1 MEWSATGPSETCYA
15 LKELTRYIRAAL
27 ILPTSLL
34 LAQPGLVLAGPQGGQ
49 VVGGQGAISAPNAN
63 TTLIQQQSHNLALEW
78 QNFNVQAQEL
88 VRFQQPSASA
98 AVLNRILDQ
107 NPSQIFGAIEANGR
121 VFLANP
127 NGLIFGRTAT
137 VNVGSLVAAG
147 LEMDPD
153 KFMEGSY
160 EMGLPDGKSP
170 GSVINRGMIKAATG
184 GTVTLVGGA
193 VSNEGLIVA
202 DVGYVHLAS
211 GRKAVVDFEGNGLIR
226 FRVDEAVLG
235 NDSGAQA
242 AVANSGE
249 IRAEG
254 GSVVL
259 AGHTARDVFSQVVNN
274 EGVVHAGSIDKSGGK
289 IRLMGFGGL
298 VANSG
303 SLDASGTEG
312 GSVEVA
318 GEQIAQSGSIAAD
331 GSAGDGGHVKLESAD
346 TILLTGNSITSARSN
361 AGGKGGSVQVLG
373 DKVGLLK
380 NAEVDASGEQGG
392 GEVLVG
398 GDYQGKNPDIKNA
411 SQTYLGADTSIK
423 ADAISEGDGGRVI
436 VWADD
441 ATRFAGQISARGGA
455 ESGDGGFVETS
466 GKRQL
471 TVQGRVDASALSGEA
486 GTWLLDPTNVD
497 VVDSITGNEVTG
509 TGGTFDPSGQAPNAQ
524 VLSDNIESSLEGGT
538 NVTVHTG
545 DNTDSEL
552 GNIRLQTDITVD
564 LSTNGE
570 VTFTLDAAN
579 DIELNDSIWASNNP
593 LNVELL
599 PNSEN
604 YGTQSGIGVVR
615 VNASDPIEI
624 TTAGGFV
631 VLFRS
636 LILNNDLSVDTGAG
650 DIVLNK
656 IDGAHS
662 LGLDAGVG
670 KVALGAV
677 GGNEKLASLTVSA
690 ASQVDLADVYTTGAQ
705 SVTGANID
713 LNGKHFESDD
723 GNITFIAPAD
733 LIGAG
738 ISIDSD
744 ANNDAT
750 DGNITFTST
759 VDGGQ
764 SLTLDADTGAV
775 SLGAV
780 GGTALIDGLM
790 ITSAGQ
796 VDLANVF
803 TTGVQSVTG
812 ANIDLNGTSYKS
824 SDGNITFTG
833 PVDLVGAGIS
843 IDSDAN
849 NDATGGDITFAGT
862 VDGGQSL
869 ALNAGIGTV
878 SLGAVGAMMR
888 LTSLTVST
896 AGQVDLENVFTTG
909 VQSVTGTNIDLN
921 GTTYKSNDGNITF
934 TGPVN
939 LVGLGVSIDS
949 DANNDAT
956 DGNITFTSTVD
967 GGQSLTLDADT
978 GAVSLG
984 AVGGTALI
992 DGLMITS
999 AGQVDLANVFTTGV
1013 QSVTGANIDLNGT
1026 SYKSSDGNITFT
1038 GPVDLVGAGI
1048 SIDSDA
1054 DNDATDGNIIFMGT
1068 VDGGQSLALNAGT
1081 GTVGLG
1087 AMGAMGATTRL
1098 TSLTVSNAG
1107 QVDLENV
1114 FTTGVQS
1121 VTGTNIDLNGTTYK
1135 SNDGHITFTGPVDL
1149 IGAGISIDSDV
1160 NNDAT
1165 DGNIT
1170 FTSTVDGAQ
1179 TLTLDTDTGAVSL
1192 GAVGGTIRVD
1202 SLTVSSA
1209 GQVDLANAFTDGAQ
1223 SVTGVNIDLNGTTYE
1238 SNDGNITFSGPVDLM
1253 GAGISIDSDANNN
1266 AIDGNITFSSTVDGG
1281 ATLALDAD
1289 TGAVS
1294 LGAVGSTSA
1303 VSSLAATGDTI
1314 TMGGSITTADVVG
1327 NNVSLI
1333 ATALEMGNHTVTT
1346 NNAINDGNVTFMIDL
1361 LNNAGTVNAGGAT
1374 FQLRPAAV
1382 MHNIEFAASDDPAIS
1397 NQVFYDS
1404 SFASITA
1411 GSFIIGGDTHTGH
1424 IHVGNSLAA
1433 LTFNP
1438 DLTAKNSGGGQ
1449 IFLNS
1454 NYTSAGGDL
1463 SLTSGSGVSVRDLAG
1478 DTTAAV
1484 NLGAGS
1490 FSEIGN
1496 VTLAAGASITA
1507 TGGITFGGA
1516 VDGGQ
1521 SLALNAGT
1529 GAVSLG
1535 AVGATTRIDS
1545 LTISNAGQV
1554 DLEDV
1559 FTTGA
1564 QSVMGINIDLNGRTY
1579 ESSDGNII
1587 FSGPVDLMGA
1597 GISIDSDANNNAI
1610 DGNITFSS
1618 TVDGGATLA
1627 LDADTGAVS
1636 LGAVGSISAVSSLA
1650 ATGDTITMGGSIT
1663 TADVVGNNVSLIATA
1678 LEMGSHMITTN
1689 NVTHDG
1695 NVTFAVDRLDNAGAV
1710 DAGAATFQIRPAT
1723 ATHIIEFAASDDPAI
1738 TNQAF
1743 YDSAFASITAG
1754 SFIIGGDTH
1763 TGDIHVGNSLAALT
1777 FNPDLTA
1784 QNSGGGQIYL
1794 NSDYA
1799 SAGGDLNLTSGSSV
1813 RVRDLAG
1820 DTTAIV
1826 NLGAGS
1832 FSETGNVTLVEGA
1845 DITATGGITFDGT
1858 VDGGQSL
1865 TLDADADA
1873 VRLNGTVGGS
1883 ARLSNLMISSA
1894 GEVDLENVFTTGAQS
1909 ITGTS
1914 IDLNGTL
1921 YESNDGTIAFMGAV
1935 NLIGAGINIDS
1946 DADNDAIDGDI
1957 KFMGA
1962 VDGEQSLALDADQG
1976 TVMLGQVTRVTGVT
1990 VTGGSINL
1998 NGNITTGVGDS
2009 HNVDLATTVSG
2020 ITLPNINLTGD
2031 FKVTAAGAIDQAAD
2045 SALIVGGNSNYN
2057 VGANAITLTNDGNN
2071 FTGAVSLNNSGA
2083 NGVTIVNSSALELA
2097 ASSLGSGT
2105 FSATGAGIT
2114 QSGAIV
2120 QAAGAGTANF
2130 SAGANAITLTAAS
2143 NDFTG
2148 AVSLNSVLD
2157 AAIVDSNALTLGA
2170 SNVGQ
2175 DLRVTTSGNV
2185 GQTGILTV
2193 VGTSTFD
2200 VQAATNVLFDMGNA
2214 ANDLGG
2220 AVTLNATGGGA
2231 FQDISLR
2238 NASPSAATPS
2248 LPTSVQHLTL
2258 TFDNAAIS
2266 LPALSLSGNLSVT
2279 AGGDITQ
2286 TGILNIDG
2294 TSSFAAGASDI
2305 TLRNDGNNFSGN
2317 LTVNSANDIDLFSG
2331 GSFNIGS
2338 ITASGN
2344 IKLVGGM
2351 DVVQSG
2357 GITSAGGF
2365 IKVFAD
2371 NGSLTMNPGTV
2382 TSANGG
2388 KIVYTG
2394 AGDVTISHLATTSEE
2409 IDVTS
2414 EVGDV
2419 SVTNEDVNISGSGVT
2434 AKIYALGS
2442 SNSIGSKSQPMRF
2455 EQPGVEDIVL
2465 AFNQEALI
2473 DGQKGER
2480 ITETF
2485 TTAQGHPTY
2494 EWSGGNRISANE
2506 MFGGLGDVID
2516 MSAAQREFAGQVQAT
2531 SQQEFENIDS
2541 ALLKS
2546 RIKIHNVIGDGLKM
2560 PAILEEEEGISGDE
2574 LTMGSKGFNLKYD
2587 LPNGWMSRHK
2597 LFPKDFYSASEYVGE
2612 LGEMQ

>member
-1 MEWSATGPSETCYA
+1 
-15 LKELTRYIRAAL
+15 
-27 ILPTSLL
+27 
-34 LAQPGLVLAGPQGGQ
+34 
-49 VVGGQGAISAPNAN
+49 VGGQGAISAPNAN

-78 QNFNVQAQEL
+78 QSFNVQAQEL

-137 VNVGSLVAAG
+137 VNVGSLVAAS
-147 LEMDPD
+147 LEMDPA

-226 FRVDEAVLG
+226 FRVDEALLG

-254 GSVVL
+254 GTVVL

-289 IRLMGFGGL
+289 IRLTGLGGL

-303 SLDASGTEG
+303 SLDASGVDG
-312 GSVEVA
+312 GSVEIV
-318 GEQIAQSGSIAAD
+318 GEQITQSGSIVAD
-331 GSAGDGGHVKLESAD
+331 GSAGDGGRVKLESAD
-346 TILLTGNSITSARSN
+346 TTLLTGTSITSARSN
-361 AGGKGGSVQVLG
+361 VGGKGGSVQLLG
-373 DKVGLLK
+373 DKVGLLE

-411 SQTYLGADTSIK
+411 SQTYVGAETSIK
-423 ADAISEGDGGRVI
+423 ADAGKEGDGGKVI
-436 VWADD
+436 VWADET
-441 ATRFAGQISARGGA
+441 TRFVGQISARGGT

-466 GKRQL
+466 GKRHL
-471 TVQGRVDASALSGEA
+471 TAQGSVDAGAASGEA

-497 VVDSITGNEVTG
+497 IVDTITGNEVTG
-509 TGGTFDPSGQAPNAQ
+509 AGGTFDPSGQAPNAQ

-564 LSTNGE
+564 LSSNGA
-570 VTFTLDAAN
+570 VTLTLDAAN

-624 TTAGGFV
+624 ITAGGFV

-662 LGLDAGVG
+662 LVLDAGVG
-670 KVALGAV
+670 KVVLGAV
-677 GGNEKLASLTVSA
+677 GGNGKLANLTVSA

-705 SVTGANID
+705 SVTAANID
-713 LNGKHFESDD
+713 LNGKHYESDD
-723 GNITFIAPAD
+723 GNITFTAPVD

-750 DGNITFTST
+750 DGNITFTNT

-764 SLTLDADTGAV
+764 SLTLDADTGAI

-796 VDLANVF
+796 VNLANVS
-803 TTGVQSVTG
+803 TTGAQAITG
-812 ANIDLNGTSYKS
+812 VNIDLNGTIYEAN
-824 SDGNITFTG
+824 DGNITFTG
-833 PVDLVGAGIS
+833 PANLIGAGIRV
-843 IDSDAN
+843 DSDAN
-849 NDATGGDITFAGT
+849 NDAIDGNITFTDAVNGNQSLTLDASTGG
-862 VDGGQSL
+862 
-869 ALNAGIGTV
+869 V
-878 SLGAVGAMMR
+878 SLGAAGATTR
-888 LTSLTVST
+888 LTSLTVSN
-896 AGQVDLENVFTTG
+896 AGQVDLANVFTIG
-909 VQSVTGTNIDLN
+909 AQSVTGGSIDLN

-939 LVGLGVSIDS
+939 LVGV
-949 DANNDAT
+949 
-956 DGNITFTSTVD
+956 
-967 GGQSLTLDADT
+967 
-978 GAVSLG
+978 
-984 AVGGTALI
+984 
-992 DGLMITS
+992 
-999 AGQVDLANVFTTGV
+999 
-1013 QSVTGANIDLNGT
+1013 
-1026 SYKSSDGNITFT
+1026 
-1038 GPVDLVGAGI
+1038 GI

-1054 DNDATDGNIIFMGT
+1054 DNDATDGNITLTSTVNGPQTLTLDADRGAVSLGVVGDVTRISSLTISNAGQVDLANVFTIGAQSVTGVSIDLNGTTYESDDESILFIGPVSLIGAGVRVNSDADNDATDGNIIFTGT

-1087 AMGAMGATTRL
+1087 AVGDVTRIS
-1098 TSLTVSNAG
+1098 SLTVSNAG

-1121 VTGTNIDLNGTTYK
+1121 VTGTNINLNGTAYE

-1179 TLTLDTDTGAVSL
+1179 TLTLNADTGAVSL

-1202 SLTVSSA
+1202 SLTVSNA

-1223 SVTGVNIDLNGTTYE
+1223 SVTGVNIDLNGRIYE

-1253 GAGISIDSDANNN
+1253 GAGISIDSDANND

-1294 LGAVGSTSA
+1294 LGAVGGTTA
-1303 VSSLAATGDTI
+1303 VSSFTASGNTI
-1314 TMGGSITTADVVG
+1314 TMRGDIITADVAG

-1333 ATALEMGNHTVTT
+1333 ATALEMGNHTITT
-1346 NNAINDGNVTFMIDL
+1346 NNVINDGNVTFMIDL
-1361 LNNAGTVNAGGAT
+1361 LNNAGTVNAGAAT

-1382 MHNIEFAASDDPAIS
+1382 THNIEFAASDDPATS

-1411 GSFIIGGDTHTGH
+1411 GSFIIGGDTHTGD

-1438 DLTAKNSGGGQ
+1438 DLTAQNSGGGR

-1463 SLTSGSGVSVRDLAG
+1463 NLTSGGSVSVRDLAG
-1478 DTTAAV
+1478 DTTATV
-1484 NLGAGS
+1484 NLGVGS
-1490 FSEIGN
+1490 FSETGN
-1496 VTLAAGASITA
+1496 VTLVEGADITA

-1564 QSVMGINIDLNGRTY
+1564 QSVMGINIDLNGRIY
-1579 ESSDGNII
+1579 ESNDGNIT

-1597 GISIDSDANNNAI
+1597 GISIDSDANNDAI

-1636 LGAVGSISAVSSLA
+1636 LGAVGGTTAVSSFTA
-1650 ATGDTITMGGSIT
+1650 SGDTITMGGSIT

-1743 YDSAFASITAG
+1743 YDSAFASIMAG

-1799 SAGGDLNLTSGSSV
+1799 SAGGDLNLTSGGSV
-1813 RVRDLAG
+1813 SVRDLAG
-1820 DTTAIV
+1820 DTTATV
-1826 NLGAGS
+1826 NLGVGS

-1845 DITATGGITFDGT
+1845 DITATGGITFGGT

-1865 TLDADADA
+1865 ALNAGTGA
-1873 VRLNGTVGGS
+1873 VSLGAVGATTRIDS
-1883 ARLSNLMISSA
+1883 LTISNA
-1894 GEVDLENVFTTGAQS
+1894 GQVDLEDVFTTGAQS
-1909 ITGTS
+1909 ITGTN

-1957 KFMGA
+1957 KFTGA
-1962 VDGEQSLALDADQG
+1962 VDGEQSLTLDADQG

-2057 VGANAITLTNDGNN
+2057 AGDNVITLTNDGNN
-2071 FTGAVSLNNSGA
+2071 FIGAVSLNNSGA

-2105 FSATGAGIT
+2105 FSATGVGIT

-2120 QAAGAGTANF
+2120 QAAGADTANF
-2130 SAGANAITLTAAS
+2130 SAGANAITLTNAS

-2157 AAIVDSNALTLGA
+2157 TAIVDSNALTFGA
-2170 SNVGQ
+2170 SSVGQ

-2193 VGTSTFD
+2193 VGTSAFD
-2200 VQAATNVLFDMGNA
+2200 VQAAMNVLFDLGNA

-2220 AVTLNATGGGA
+2220 AVTLNATGGGS
-2231 FQDISLR
+2231 FQDISLS

-2305 TLRNDGNNFSGN
+2305 TLRDDGNNFSGN

-2331 GSFNIGS
+2331 GLFNIGS
-2338 ITASGN
+2338 IAASGN
-2344 IKLVGGM
+2344 IKLVGGT

-2371 NGSLTMNPGTV
+2371 NGSLIMNPGTV

-2414 EVGDV
+2414 EAGDV

-2434 AKIYALGS
+2434 AKIYALGF

-2455 EQPGVEDIVL
+2455 EQPGVENIVL

-2480 ITETF
+2480 ITGTF

-2494 EWSGGNRISANE
+2494 EWSGGNRTSANE

-2587 LPNGWMSRHK
+2587 LPKGWMSCHK
-2597 LFPKDFYSASEYVGE
+2597 LFPKDLYSASENVGE
-2612 LGEMQ
+2612 LGEM